1 MDHTA
6 WVVDWNPD
14 FEDDL
19 SIKREVLRALK
30 ERSVMRTISQLTD
43 QAIQE
48 AVDDG
53 LETEHL
59 VWLDTRGNYAFF
71 VRIWF
76 EASEEKAFVII
87 EENDLGDIGF
97 LLLDDHDCATYGSTP
112 DVLKVELRD
121 PETLGVSR

>member
-1 MDHTA
+1 MDHTT

-30 ERSVMRTISQLTD
+30 DGPVMETIALLTE
-43 QAIQE
+43 QAVQE
-48 AVDDG
+48 AVEEG

-59 VWLDTRGNYAFF
+59 VWLDTRGNHAFF

-87 EENDLGDIGF
+87 EENDLGDVGF
-97 LLLDDHDCATYGSTP
+97 LLLDDHHCATYGSTP
-112 DVLKVELRD
+112 DVLRVEFRD